1 MPRAIAAVVAAGML
15 FLPACGASCGA
26 EARPRDAGEATGPCT
41 FATCESECRG
51 RGLCYGSCAAGRCNC
66 AESCGSDADVADGDD
81 GTAGDAVDTRRDDGS
96 TDDADAWDPSECL
109 YRAAGE
115 TRPGASPGVTCR
127 RLSVPEVETSLF
139 HHSAS
144 GLQAVVRGDQAG
156 RPGTPLWAIDR
167 GMGCIRLLD
176 DGSDI
181 PDGPHDNYAVDP
193 SIDGQLV
200 AYHLTW
206 YPSPDQQRCQ
216 LRLLDLTTGEKR
228 VLDDTVSRVPTRSGS
243 YLGCSMDYIVLD
255 YPWVVWRDIR
265 EHDESV
271 GWDWLVLAMNVE
283 TGTKLNLSVDPAAPD
298 DVTGF
303 WGAVRVDLLGT
314 VAVWSTADRR
324 AFNLRLPSIMIA
336 SVDVVSGERSAFER
350 VDGERYFATITP
362 TWIAW
367 IDGRRL
373 TAGCGYE
380 CSTDIYGYNRA
391 TGEVRPL
398 VVAGDSAQGRE
409 VDGEGPWLV
418 YEDQRDGGL
427 YPERLGGDREQ
438 DIFALHLPTMTE
450 IKITN
455 WSGFELIPRAYDRGD
470 GAYGVLLL
478 WEISYSLATYMLW
491 DCDLPEPEG

>member
-15 FLPACGASCGA
+15 FLPACGASCG
-26 EARPRDAGEATGPCT
+26 EEERPRDAGEATGPCT

-51 RGLCYGSCAAGRCNC
+51 RGLCYGSCAGGRCNC
-66 AESCGSDADVADGDD
+66 AESCGSDAADGDE
-81 GTAGDAVDTRRDDGS
+81 GMAGEADATGRDEGS
-96 TDDADAWDPSECL
+96 ADDADAWDPFECR
-109 YRAAGE
+109 YRATPE
-115 TRPGASPGVTCR
+115 TRPGASAGVTCR
-127 RLSVPEVETSLF
+127 RLSVPEVETDPYQY
-139 HHSAS
+139 SAVGS
-144 GLQAVVRGDQAG
+144 RGVLRGHNGAG
-156 RPGTPLWAIDR
+156 RGLPLWEFDR
-167 GMGCIRLLD
+167 ATGCIRLLE

-181 PDGPHDNYAVDP
+181 LDAPPHYAKHP
-193 SIDGQLV
+193 SIDGHLV
-200 AYHLTW
+200 AYQLTW
-206 YPSPDQQRCQ
+206 DPTPNQHRCQ
-216 LRLLDLTTGEKR
+216 LRLLDLNSGEKR

-265 EHDESV
+265 EDD
-271 GWDWLVLAMNVE
+271 GGIKWDWLVLAMNVE
-283 TGTKLNLSVDPAAPD
+283 TGTKLNLSADPAAPH
-298 DVTGF
+298 DVTGV
-303 WGAVRVDLLGT
+303 WAAVRVDLLGT
-314 VAVWSTADRR
+314 VAVWGTGDRR
-324 AFNLRLPSIMIA
+324 ASNLGLPPNMIA
-336 SVDVVSGERSAFER
+336 SVDLVSGERLAFER
-350 VDGERYFATITP
+350 VDGERSFATITP

-373 TAGCGYE
+373 TAGCGYD

-427 YPERLGGDREQ
+427 YPEYAGGDREQ

-455 WSGFELIPRAYDRGD
+455 WPGFELIPRAYDRGD

-478 WEISYSLATYMLW
+478 WEISYGLATYMLW